1 MTTSP
6 EANPYPT
13 AQKIWDVLLELHSQE
28 QVITRELLR
37 DLTGLRLQIV
47 DDHVGRMIEKGQLR
61 RLRAGVFALEPQ
73 YPAARPISVTV
84 LADGCAKVEI
94 GDLCLELWPKERR
107 MLAGLLV
114 GDAVQLS
121 NIQTGHDVNFLVNSV
136 WEELK
141 KLKRDLG
148 EP

>member
-1 MTTSP
+1 MAISP
-6 EANPYPT
+6 E
-13 AQKIWDVLLELHSQE
+13 
-28 QVITRELLR
+28 
-37 DLTGLRLQIV
+37 
-47 DDHVGRMIEKGQLR
+47 
-61 RLRAGVFALEPQ
+61 
-73 YPAARPISVTV
+73 
-84 LADGCAKVEI
+84 ADGCAKVEI
-94 GDLCLELWPKERR
+94 GDLCLDLWPKERR

-114 GDAVQLS
+114 EDAVQLS